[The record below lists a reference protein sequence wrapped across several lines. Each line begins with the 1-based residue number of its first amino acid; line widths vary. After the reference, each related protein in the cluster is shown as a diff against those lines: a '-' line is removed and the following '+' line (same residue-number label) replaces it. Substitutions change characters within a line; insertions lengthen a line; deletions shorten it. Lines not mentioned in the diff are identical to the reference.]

1 MIENREDRVP
11 HEKRNHVLV
20 NRLTMF
26 SSNPTE
32 VFLGKGALKIYSK
45 FTGEQPCQS
54 VIAIKLQSNFIEIT
68 FPHGYSPVNL
78 LHIFRTTFLNPIHD
92 GGDQKGP
99 VYQFFFL

>member
-1 MIENREDRVP
+1 MIKNREDRVP

-54 VIAIKLQSNFIEIT
+54 VIAIKLQ
-68 FPHGYSPVNL
+68 
-78 LHIFRTTFLNPIHD
+78 RTAFLNPIH
-92 GGDQKGP
+92 P
-99 VYQFFFL
+99 TSFFSCNFYKRKN